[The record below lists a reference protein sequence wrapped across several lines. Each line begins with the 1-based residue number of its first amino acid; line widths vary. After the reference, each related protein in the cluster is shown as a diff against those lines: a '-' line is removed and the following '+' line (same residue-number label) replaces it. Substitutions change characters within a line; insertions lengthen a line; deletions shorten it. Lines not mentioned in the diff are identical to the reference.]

1 MKCVNALVVVV
12 VGLVASAA
20 GAFAQEPPAS
30 RRVLAADYS
39 KKRIAILDAAGKVHW
54 EYKIDNI
61 HDLHMLP
68 SGNILFQTSMTRL
81 LEVDPKQ
88 DNKIVWEYNAAKMNG
103 NEGRK
108 DIEVHSFQRLPDGT
122 TMIAES
128 GPARIIEVDARG
140 SVVRQIKMKVNKPD
154 PHRDTRL
161 VRKLESGNYLVC
173 HEKDGAVREY
183 SLTGEVVWEY
193 VVPMFDKRPRGGHG
207 PEAFGN
213 AVFSAVRLPN
223 GNTLI
228 GTGNG
233 HSVLEVTPEKKIVW
247 QIHQDD
253 LPGIELAWVTTLQVL
268 PNGNVIIGNCHAGP
282 KQPQLLEVTRDKKV
296 VWTFKNF
303 DKLGDATSNSQVLGV
318 EGKTIR

>member
-1 MKCVNALVVVV
+1 MRMIRLAVLLVLTLS
-12 VGLVASAA
+12 GSFTFAA
-20 GAFAQEPPAS
+20 EA

-39 KKRIAILDAAGKVHW
+39 KKRIAILDDAGKVHW
-54 EYKIDNI
+54 EHKIDNI

-81 LEVDPKQ
+81 LEVDPKK
-88 DNKIVWEYNAAKMNG
+88 DNKVVWEYDAGKMNG
-103 NEGRK
+103 NEGKRV
-108 DIEVHSFQRLPDGT
+108 EVHAFQRLADGT

-128 GPARIIEVDARG
+128 GIGRIIEVDAKG
-140 SVVRQIKMKVNKPD
+140 NIVRQVKMKVAKPD

-173 HEKDGAVREY
+173 HEGDGAVREY
-183 SLTGEVVWEY
+183 SPKGDVVWEY
-193 VVPMFDKRPRGGHG
+193 PVPMFDKRPRGGHG
-207 PEAFGN
+207 AEAFGN
-213 AVFSAVRLPN
+213 AVFSAVRLAN

-247 QIHQDD
+247 QVHQDD

-282 KQPQLLEVTRDKKV
+282 QHPQLVEVTRDKKV
-296 VWTFKNF
+296 VWTFKDFKN
-303 DKLGDATSNSQVLGV
+303 LGDATSNSQVLGV
-318 EGKTIR
+318 EGKVIR

>member
-1 MKCVNALVVVV
+1 MHLVRLALV
-12 VGLVASAA
+12 LVLTISSSFTLAA
-20 GAFAQEPPAS
+20 EGAGT

-39 KKRIAILDAAGKVHW
+39 KKRIAILDESGKVHW
-54 EYKIDNI
+54 EHKIDNI

-68 SGNILFQTSMTRL
+68 SGNVLFQTSMTRL

-88 DNKIVWEYNAAKMNG
+88 NNKVVWEYDASKMNG

-108 DIEVHSFQRLPDGT
+108 GIEVHSFQRLPDGM
-122 TMIAES
+122 TMVAES
-128 GPARIIEVDARG
+128 GPARIIEVDAKG
-140 SVVRQIKMKVNKPD
+140 SIVRQVKMKVAKPD

-173 HEKDGAVREY
+173 HEGDGAVREY
-183 SLTGEVVWEY
+183 SPKGEVVWEY
-193 VVPMFDKRPRGGHG
+193 AVPMFDKRPRGGHG
-207 PEAFGN
+207 AEAFGN

-223 GNTLI
+223 GNTLM

-268 PNGNVIIGNCHAGP
+268 ANGNVIIGNCHAGP
-282 KQPQLLEVTRDKKV
+282 KQPQLVEVTRDKKV

-303 DKLGDATSNSQVLGV
+303 DQLGDATSNSQVLGI
-318 EGKTIR
+318 EGKSIR